1 MRDSTLGVRAEA
13 FEHHLGADQGLDALA
28 AGGLVELDGAE
39 QVVEVGDGQ
48 RRLGVGSG
56 RGDHLIDTVGAVDD
70 GKLGVQAQV
79 DKHAMIEV
87 DEKNDG
93 VCDRFCTITP
103 SSMRGSRAV
112 ACSIQKPR

>member
-1 MRDSTLGVRAEA
+1 MM
-13 FEHHLGADQGLDALA
+13 
-28 AGGLVELDGAE
+28 
-39 QVVEVGDGQ
+39 
-48 RRLGVGSG
+48 
-56 RGDHLIDTVGAVDD
+56 
-70 GKLGVQAQV
+70 
-79 DKHAMIEV
+79 MIEV

>member
-1 MRDSTLGVRAEA
+1 MFRRGAFRKGSQGEA
-13 FEHHLGADQGLDALA
+13 QALA
-28 AGGLVELDGAE
+28 N
-39 QVVEVGDGQ
+39 
-48 RRLGVGSG
+48 
-56 RGDHLIDTVGAVDD
+56 IF
-70 GKLGVQAQV
+70 
-79 DKHAMIEV
+79 